1 MWVLDKLRSLNGFL
15 KGLESVELDDGG
27 MVWMEE
33 FSHVCLSVVVAIDNF
48 INRTKQLTK
57 KSWMEPSKG
66 FLSAFSKLKSQDK
79 LAVEMDK
86 TYAKIQ
92 NLSIHQLTTVNPQG
106 QSRNLKSTL
115 GFTK

>member
-48 INRTKQLTK
+48 INRTK
-57 KSWMEPSKG
+57 
-66 FLSAFSKLKSQDK
+66 
-79 LAVEMDK
+79 
-86 TYAKIQ
+86 
-92 NLSIHQLTTVNPQG
+92 
-106 QSRNLKSTL
+106 
-115 GFTK
+115 